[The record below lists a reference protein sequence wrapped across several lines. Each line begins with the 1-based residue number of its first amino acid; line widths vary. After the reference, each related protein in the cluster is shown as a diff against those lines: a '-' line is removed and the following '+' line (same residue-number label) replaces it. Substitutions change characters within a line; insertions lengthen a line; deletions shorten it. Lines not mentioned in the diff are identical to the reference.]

1 MDLLS
6 IVSSLESNGFNRNVE
21 HLQSFAGFEEKDT
34 CVWSKNN
41 LVDVSVDDVTVEDVW
56 KVCLCE
62 SLEGVWYFVVLRNIR
77 GKVVHSLFGVA
88 GISSLSF
95 G

>member
-6 IVSSLESNGFNRNVE
+6 IVSSLESNGFNRSVE

-34 CVWSKNN
+34 CVWSKTGA
-41 LVDVSVDDVTVEDVW
+41 VSVTVDGVTVADVW

-62 SLEGVWYFVVLRNIR
+62 SLEGVWYLVLLRNIR